1 MAMAEKKLC
10 ANEETIRKMTFEQAI
25 GVLQEIVEKVET
37 GQIGLEEAI
46 GQYETG
52 CKLVQHCKQILEGAE
67 RKIEILSKGLDGQ
80 IAAQPFSADVNG
92 NDSEDDQDVDES
104 DQ

>member
-1 MAMAEKKLC
+1 
-10 ANEETIRKMTFEQAI
+10 MTFEQAI

-52 CKLVQHCKQILEGAE
+52 CKLVQHCKKILEGAE

-80 IAAQPFSADVNG
+80 IAAQPFSVDVNG
-92 NDSEDDQDVDES
+92 DDQDDDES
-104 DQ
+104 DR